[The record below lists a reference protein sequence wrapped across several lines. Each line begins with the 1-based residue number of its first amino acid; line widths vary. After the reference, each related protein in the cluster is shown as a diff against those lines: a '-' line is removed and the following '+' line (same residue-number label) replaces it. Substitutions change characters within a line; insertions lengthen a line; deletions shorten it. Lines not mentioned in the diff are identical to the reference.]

1 MKLFC
6 EGTWTQMISRRTLIG
21 GGTGLV
27 LGGLA
32 IPLFLGPG
40 PSSDQ
45 PPGSVGPMCTP
56 TGEGLRVEAVEHREW
71 VPALRAAAL
80 VAGIPAQFLAAQI
93 ETESGWDPRAVS
105 PAGARGLTQFMP
117 GTWDQYG
124 NGADPFDPV
133 AGIGAQGRYLHDL
146 RAAIAGITGEDPQ
159 RLVFAAYNAGPG
171 NVLKYSGIPPFRETQ
186 SYVAKIFDLAQ
197 RVYSADCAG
206 TGPLALRP
214 GRGSWLHPLPGGRLT
229 SGYGP
234 RPCPAGAVCNQWTT
248 FHYGLDFST
257 GRGRATGRGATVIA
271 PTPLRITLVQELAPG
286 YGSRIMAR
294 CLLDPGYI
302 FDFHHFAIGS
312 MAVRQHQEVEA
323 GTALGVEGS
332 TGNSTAAHLHFQ
344 VIKPESNDRHMIH
357 ADTIDPTPILVEKG
371 IL

>member
-1 MKLFC
+1 
-6 EGTWTQMISRRTLIG
+6 MISRRTLIG
-21 GGTGLV
+21 GGAGLV

-40 PSSDQ
+40 PNNGQ
-45 PPGSVGPMCTP
+45 TPEALGPMCTP
-56 TGEGLRVEAVEHREW
+56 TGKGLRVEAVEHREW
-71 VPALRAAAL
+71 VPALQAAAL
-80 VAGIPAQFLAAQI
+80 MAGIPAQFLAAQI
-93 ETESGWDPRAVS
+93 EAESGWNPDAVS
-105 PAGARGLTQFMP
+105 SAGARGLTQFMP

-133 AGIGAQGRYLHDL
+133 AGIQAQGRYLHDL
-146 RAAIAGITGEDPQ
+146 QEAIAGITGEDPQ

-171 NVLKYSGIPPFRETQ
+171 TVLKYSGIPPFRETQ
-186 SYVAKIFDLAQ
+186 SYVSKIFDLAQ

-206 TGPLALRP
+206 SGPLELRP
-214 GRGSWLHPLPGGRLT
+214 GEGSWVHPLPHSRIT
-229 SGYGP
+229 SGYGH
-234 RPCPAGAVCNQWTT
+234 RPCPAGATCNQWTT

-271 PTPLRITLVQELAPG
+271 PTPLRITLVQELAGG

-294 CLLDPGYI
+294 CLLEPGYI
-302 FDFHHFAIGS
+302 FDFHHFAVGS
-312 MAVRQHQEVEA
+312 MLVRQQQEIEA
-323 GTALGVEGS
+323 GTPLGIEGS

-344 VIKPESNDRHMIH
+344 VIKPDSNDQRMIH

>member
-1 MKLFC
+1 
-6 EGTWTQMISRRTLIG
+6 MISRRTLIG
-21 GGTGLV
+21 GGAGLV

-40 PSSDQ
+40 LNNDQ
-45 PPGSVGPMCTP
+45 LPGIVGPGCTP
-56 TGEGLRVEAVEHREW
+56 TGRGLRAGAVPSQEW
-71 VPALRAAAL
+71 VPVLQAAAQ
-80 VAGIPAQFLAAQI
+80 VAGISAQFLAAQI
-93 ETESGWDPRAVS
+93 EAESGWNPQAVS
-105 PAGARGLTQFMP
+105 SAGARGLAQFMP
-117 GTWDQYG
+117 GTWEQYG
-124 NGADPFDPV
+124 AGGDPFDPV
-133 AGIGAQGRYLHDL
+133 AGIRAQGRYLHDL
-146 RAAIAGITGEDPQ
+146 REAIAGITGEDPL

-171 NVLKYSGIPPFRETQ
+171 AVLNYSGIPPFRETQ
-186 SYVAKIFDLAQ
+186 SYIAKIFDFAQ

-206 TGPLALRP
+206 TGPLELRP
-214 GRGSWLHPLPGGRLT
+214 GEGTWVHPLPHSRLT

-234 RPCPAGAVCNQWTT
+234 RPCPAGASCNRWTT

-271 PTPLRITLVQELAPG
+271 PTPLRITLVQELAGG

-294 CLLDPGYI
+294 CLLEPGYI
-302 FDFHHFAIGS
+302 FDFHHFAVGS
-312 MAVRQHQEVEA
+312 MLVRPQQEIEA
-323 GTALGVEGS
+323 GTALGIEGS

-344 VIKPESNDRHMIH
+344 VIKPDSSDQRMIH

>member
-6 EGTWTQMISRRTLIG
+6 EGTWTQMINRRTLIG
-21 GGTGLV
+21 GGAGLA

-32 IPLFLGPG
+32 IPLFLGSG
-40 PSSDQ
+40 PNNVQ
-45 PPGSVGPMCTP
+45 PPGTVGPGCTP
-56 TGEGLRVEAVEHREW
+56 TGKGLRAEAVPRQEW
-71 VPALRAAAL
+71 LPVLRAAAL

-93 ETESGWDPRAVS
+93 EAESGWNPQAVS
-105 PAGARGLTQFMP
+105 AAGARGLAQFMP
-117 GTWDQYG
+117 GTWEQYG
-124 NGADPFDPV
+124 GGGDPFDPA
-133 AGIGAQGRYLHDL
+133 AGIRAQGRYLHDL
-146 RAAIAGITGEDPQ
+146 REAIAGIPGEDPL

-171 NVLKYSGIPPFRETQ
+171 TVLKYSGIPPFRETE
-186 SYVAKIFDLAQ
+186 SYVARIFDLAQ

-206 TGPLALRP
+206 TGPLELRP
-214 GRGSWLHPLPGGRLT
+214 GEGTWVHPLPHSRLT

-234 RPCPAGAVCNQWTT
+234 RPCPAGAACNRWTT

-257 GRGRATGRGATVIA
+257 GRGRATGRGARVIA
-271 PTPLRITLVQELAPG
+271 PTPLRITLVQELAGG

-294 CLLDPGYI
+294 CLLEPGYI
-302 FDFHHFAIGS
+302 FDFHHFAVGS
-312 MAVRQHQEVEA
+312 MLVRPQQEIEA
-323 GTALGVEGS
+323 GTALGIEGN

-344 VIKPESNDRHMIH
+344 VIKPESNDRQMIH